1 MNKATLRIEGNIG
14 TPDPRTLDLGLQDK
28 SVSSD
33 MVAEFLAANADAD
46 VIEVIIRS
54 NGGSVS
60 QGFDIYDQLINS
72 GKKIITKGYKVNS
85 IATVIFMAGSERY
98 LSKNAEF
105 VIHNPWLGPEQL
117 TGMKLTADELQSV
130 SNEVRSSENK
140 MFDFYSNGLKLK
152 ENEKIELNDLMKKDT
167 NLGSAKAIEMGF
179 ATGYLESQKQ
189 IKAVY
194 TDLILAKYKSNNN
207 KEMNT
212 EVTNKLSKL
221 ELLMNK
227 VISLFPTRN
236 VVGLMAVL
244 EDGTKIYHDGE
255 LALQLAVF
263 SDEEMTMPVAD
274 GEYVFDDGTRI
285 IVTEGLVTDLIM
297 PTASTDEQADEAKKL
312 EETIA
317 ANTELTEKN
326 ALLEAKIAEL
336 TASTESEKT
345 ELQAQVLAIKTEF
358 DSMKALVI
366 GDSGIVGSSGAEQ
379 KSDTP
384 WSKRIKQDQ
393 AIKDLINGN

>member
-1 MNKATLRIEGNIG
+1 
-14 TPDPRTLDLGLQDK
+14 
-28 SVSSD
+28 
-33 MVAEFLAANADAD
+33 
-46 VIEVIIRS
+46 
-54 NGGSVS
+54 
-60 QGFDIYDQLINS
+60 
-72 GKKIITKGYKVNS
+72 
-85 IATVIFMAGSERY
+85 
-98 LSKNAEF
+98 
-105 VIHNPWLGPEQL
+105 
-117 TGMKLTADELQSV
+117 
-130 SNEVRSSENK
+130 

-167 NLGSAKAIEMGF
+167 NLGSAKSIEMGF

>member
-297 PTASTDEQADEAKKL
+297 PTASTDEPADEAKKL